1 MYSFKKGHGKHPIC
15 KSTKNGADLRGFLID
30 DLIGHW
36 CFHSSFL
43 LVEAIKHAVALVR
56 SIFLLVVLMQRERHK
71 PTAL

>member
-1 MYSFKKGHGKHPIC
+1 MESTPFVRAQKTGLEIC
-15 KSTKNGADLRGFLID
+15 VRFEGFLLD

-36 CFHSSFL
+36 CFHSCFL